1 VVTVV
6 SAHVK
11 TFALLGKTFPSPMDV
26 FSEQEGGGHSD
37 CERQQT

>member
-11 TFALLGKTFPSPMDV
+11 TFALLGKTFPSPIDV
-26 FSEQEGGGHSD
+26 FAEQEGGDHSD
-37 CERQQT
+37 YERQQT